1 MTDDIVLAKIEG
13 IQRCIKRVS
22 DECSASEGN
31 FADDYTRQDAAV
43 LNLIRACE

>member
-22 DECSASEGN
+22 DEYSANIPHRKEILPMTILG
-31 FADDYTRQDAAV
+31 RMR
-43 LNLIRACE
+43 LC